1 MELMKSTR
9 FLEEYNSWNDKISAI
24 NDTVKKQEMQTILR
38 QLVNEIK
45 KIDQFQINI
54 NQGLV
59 ADSHA
64 DSRQN
69 ITELRK
75 KINSKLTELQA
86 AGFID

>member
-1 MELMKSTR
+1 MKSTR

-86 AGFID
+86 AGFIG

>member
-1 MELMKSTR
+1 MELMKSSR

-24 NDTVKKQEMQTILR
+24 NDTIKKQEMQSLLK

-45 KIDQFQINI
+45 KIDRLQMNLSQ
-54 NQGLV
+54 QLV
-59 ADSHA
+59 ADSHS

-69 ITELRK
+69 IIELRK
-75 KINSKLTELQA
+75 KINLKLTELQA

>member
-9 FLEEYNSWNDKISAI
+9 FLEEYNAWNDKISAI
-24 NDTVKKQEMQTILR
+24 NDPIKKQEMQTLLT
-38 QLVNEIK
+38 QLVREIK

-54 NQGLV
+54 SQGLV
-59 ADSHA
+59 ADSQA

-75 KINSKLTELQA
+75 KINSKLTELYA
-86 AGFID
+86 AGFIG

>member
-54 NQGLV
+54 NQGLI
-59 ADSHA
+59 ADSNS

-75 KINSKLTELQA
+75 KIKLKLTELQA
-86 AGFID
+86 AGFIG

>member
-24 NDTVKKQEMQTILR
+24 NDTIKKQEMQTLLK
-38 QLVNEIK
+38 QLVREIK

-54 NQGLV
+54 NQGII

-75 KINSKLTELQA
+75 KINLKLTELQA
-86 AGFID
+86 AGFIN

>member
-1 MELMKSTR
+1 MELMKSAR

-24 NDTVKKQEMQTILR
+24 NDTVKKQEMKTILN

-45 KIDQFQINI
+45 KIDQFQKNI
-54 NQGLV
+54 NQGLI
-59 ADSHA
+59 ADSQA
-64 DSRQN
+64 DSRQR

-75 KINSKLTELQA
+75 KINSKITELQA

>member
-24 NDTVKKQEMQTILR
+24 NDTIKKQEMQILLK

-45 KIDQFQINI
+45 KIDRLQTNI
-54 NQGLV
+54 NQGLI

-75 KINSKLTELQA
+75 KINSKLTELHA
-86 AGFID
+86 AGFIN

>member
-1 MELMKSTR
+1 MELIKSTR
-9 FLEEYNSWNDKISAI
+9 FLKEYNSWNDKISTI
-24 NDTVKKQEMQTILR
+24 NDKVKKQEMQTMLK

-54 NQGLV
+54 SQGII
-59 ADSHA
+59 ADSIA

-75 KINSKLTELQA
+75 KINLKLTELQA

>member
-1 MELMKSTR
+1 MELMKSAR

-45 KIDQFQINI
+45 KIDQFQMNI
-54 NQGLV
+54 NRQLV
-59 ADSHA
+59 GSTVTE
-64 DSRQN
+64 SRQN
-69 ITELRK
+69 ITDLRK

-86 AGFID
+86 AGFIG

>member
-24 NDTVKKQEMQTILR
+24 NDTIKKQEMQSLLK

-45 KIDQFQINI
+45 KIDQLQMNL
-54 NQGLV
+54 NQQLV

-75 KINSKLTELQA
+75 KINLKLTELQA

>member
-24 NDTVKKQEMQTILR
+24 NDTIKKQEMQTLLK
-38 QLVNEIK
+38 QLVNEVK
-45 KIDQFQINI
+45 KIDQFQMNLS
-54 NQGLV
+54 QGII
-59 ADSHA
+59 ADSHT
-64 DSRQN
+64 DSRGN
-69 ITELRK
+69 IIELRK

>member
-9 FLEEYNSWNDKISAI
+9 FLEEYNSWNDKILAI
-24 NDTVKKQEMQTILR
+24 NDAIKKQEMQTLLK

-64 DSRQN
+64 DSRGN

-75 KINSKLTELQA
+75 KINSKLIELQA

>member
-38 QLVNEIK
+38 QLVTEIK
-45 KIDQFQINI
+45 KIDQFQMNI
-54 NQGLV
+54 NRQLV
-59 ADSHA
+59 GSTVTE
-64 DSRQN
+64 SRQN
-69 ITELRK
+69 ITDLRK

>member
-9 FLEEYNSWNDKISAI
+9 FLEEYNSWNDKILAI
-24 NDTVKKQEMQTILR
+24 NDTIKKQEMQTLLK

-54 NQGLV
+54 NKGSI

-64 DSRQN
+64 DSRQS

-75 KINSKLTELQA
+75 KINLKLKELEA

>member
-1 MELMKSTR
+1 MELIKSAR

-24 NDTVKKQEMQTILR
+24 NDTIKKQEMQTLLK
-38 QLVNEIK
+38 QLVREIK

-54 NQGLV
+54 NQGII

-86 AGFID
+86 AGFIN

>member
-1 MELMKSTR
+1 MELIKSAR

-24 NDTVKKQEMQTILR
+24 NDTVKKQEMQTLLK
-38 QLVNEIK
+38 QLVREIK

-54 NQGLV
+54 NQGII

-86 AGFID
+86 AGFIN

>member
-1 MELMKSTR
+1 MELIKSTR

-24 NDTVKKQEMQTILR
+24 NDTIKKQEMQILLK
-38 QLVNEIK
+38 QLVNEVK
-45 KIDQFQINI
+45 KIDQLQMNLS
-54 NQGLV
+54 QGII

-64 DSRQN
+64 DSRGN
-69 ITELRK
+69 IIELRK

>member
-45 KIDQFQINI
+45 QIDQFQIHL

>member
-24 NDTVKKQEMQTILR
+24 NDTIKKQEMQTLLK
-38 QLVNEIK
+38 QLVREIK

-54 NQGLV
+54 NQGII

-86 AGFID
+86 AGFIN